1 MGPCLS
7 TAGGGGDADGSNG
20 KGANNERLSGSG
32 SSSPTAS
39 SSARARSA
47 TRPGGEGVSPRGAS
61 APTSS
66 AQRTRPPKS
75 ALGSSA
81 LDSPQRSAFSMGNI
95 VEVTAKHTQLDRH
108 SNSSNS
114 SSRSPGPFPSSPT
127 ARPSQPSGGG
137 SQASLGQVL
146 HDVEASSSS
155 TPTHAYR
162 SSESNGSTA
171 SKTSESASTS
181 TRQHFDVTKHTDS
194 VTKSSVKM
202 GETEY
207 SQFNQ
212 YIIIKDLG
220 RGVHAKV
227 MLGLNT
233 ADNLLYAI
241 KVTNNNAA
249 VAETAVRK
257 EIAVLKKLN
266 HDNVLKLFEVIDDH
280 TTNELFLVL
289 EYARAGPIFTR
300 YNRLPIKEG
309 VLHSY
314 MVDIIQGLDYLH
326 HAVGIAHMDL
336 KPENLLK
343 AADGTVK
350 IADFGVSFIIDR
362 HAKSSALK
370 QGIVGTPAFVAPEML
385 GEDGYDPYIADIW
398 SLGVCMFNMA
408 TARLPFVGKTIFQL
422 IALATRYGV
431 RFPPL
436 PDLSDDLKHLIT
448 IILEVDPTKRAT
460 ISEIMSHRWITSYG
474 ENPLPASLAD
484 QPVQIHV
491 TEEEVAAAV
500 RADPLAALLTPVFK
514 TMHFVP
520 GDFIIS
526 KGALGD
532 TMYFINSGEC
542 EVLMDA
548 LDSDERFDAGSR
560 TKDYDSCDNSAV
572 LAIRT
577 AGEFVGEMAVLEAIQ
592 KGTAEAVGTRTASVR
607 ARKHVDCLSVTAH
620 ELLAAIQNNE
630 RGRDQLLRTASYRLS
645 QNEEIML
652 QLAELRLNPTDSN
665 LQEFAPSRTLRVLY
679 AEDSVPTQFI
689 VKRLMKRIGNVELA
703 CVNDGKAALE
713 YCEKCAR
720 GEMVCPDII
729 LMDCQMPVMDG
740 LKATTSIRALP
751 HTTVSSIPIVAVS
764 SGVKSMSQKDCI
776 DAGMDD
782 YAAKPLNQKIL
793 IDVLVRNLNADLS
806 QPVDAVD
813 VVPVLWT

>member
-1 MGPCLS
+1 VAKINHSAVPALGGPSKQGPARQDRRSANTAEKPEGTFKWATNTDSCAQLPDAQMSDVDLSQDGRVNKALDVARSHSHQALLRTPSS
-7 TAGGGGDADGSNG
+7 TAEASSLQSSSQGSLG
-20 KGANNERLSGSG
+20 RAVQDVRRSPRSPIQPPTWSSSG
-32 SSSPTAS
+32 SS
-39 SSARARSA
+39 
-47 TRPGGEGVSPRGAS
+47 E
-61 APTSS
+61 
-66 AQRTRPPKS
+66 
-75 ALGSSA
+75 ALG
-81 LDSPQRSAFSMGNI
+81 L
-95 VEVTAKHTQLDRH
+95 
-108 SNSSNS
+108 
-114 SSRSPGPFPSSPT
+114 GPELP
-127 ARPSQPSGGG
+127 AVRQP
-137 SQASLGQVL
+137 
-146 HDVEASSSS
+146 EA
-155 TPTHAYR
+155 
-162 SSESNGSTA
+162 
-171 SKTSESASTS
+171 
-181 TRQHFDVTKHTDS
+181 TKHTDS
-194 VTKSSVKM
+194 VTRSSVKM

-212 YIIIKDLG
+212 YVLIKQLG
-220 RGVHAKV
+220 RGAHAKV
-227 MLGLNT
+227 MLALNT
-233 ADNLLYAI
+233 ADNVLYAI
-241 KVTNNNAA
+241 KVTNSSVL
-249 VAETAVRK
+249 VAETAVRR

-266 HDNVLKLFEVIDDH
+266 HTNVLKLFEVIDDR
-280 TTNELFLVL
+280 TSDELYLVL
-289 EYARAGPIFTR
+289 EYARSGPVFTR
-300 YNRLPIKEG
+300 HNRLPVKEE
-309 VLHSY
+309 VLLSY
-314 MVDIIQGLDYLH
+314 MTDIIQGLDYLH

-500 RADPLAALLTPVFK
+500 RADPLAALLTPVFQ

-520 GDFIIS
+520 GDFIFS

-548 LDSDERFDAGSR
+548 LEDDDEQLGGDSLTRA
-560 TKDYDSCDNSAV
+560 NSIDGMAV
-572 LAIRT
+572 LAVRS
-577 AGEFVGEMAVLEAIQ
+577 AGDIVGEMAVLQVIQ
-592 KGTAEAVGTRTASVR
+592 RDNSEEFGTRTATVK
-607 ARKHVDCLSVTAH
+607 ARTQVDCLSVTAG
-620 ELLAAIQNNE
+620 ELLAAIKADKG
-630 RGRDQLLRTASYRLS
+630 GRDQLFRTASNRLN

-652 QLAELRLNPTDSN
+652 QLAELRSQDAASDGHERKLV
-665 LQEFAPSRTLRVLY
+665 PSRTLRVLY

-764 SGVKSMSQKDCI
+764 SGVKSMTQKDCI